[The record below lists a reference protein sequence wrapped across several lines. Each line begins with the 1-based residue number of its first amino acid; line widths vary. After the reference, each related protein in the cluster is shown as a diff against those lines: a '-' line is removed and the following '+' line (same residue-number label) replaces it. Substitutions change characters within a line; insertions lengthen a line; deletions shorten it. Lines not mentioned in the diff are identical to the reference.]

1 MKKAKETKNIT
12 LCSKILDA
20 SQKERC
26 QTSIEKLVD
35 AEYYRNARDTNNV
48 SLCAKI
54 ADDTTKNKCENTVY
68 MSLALTK
75 RDASLCD
82 KLTQVDQ
89 KDQCNSLLNK

>member
-1 MKKAKETKNIT
+1 MKSAKETKNIT

-54 ADDTTKNKCENTVY
+54 ADDTTKK
-68 MSLALTK
+68 LALEINRTAGTLK
-75 RDASLCD
+75 E
-82 KLTQVDQ
+82 
-89 KDQCNSLLNK
+89 